1 MAELQGG
8 RSRGLTLHSTAFIPD
23 VQPSLFHVKEKETP
37 VSFLPR
43 LFGAFVIVGKFNS
56 NC

>member
-1 MAELQGG
+1 MAKLQGG
-8 RSRGLTLHSTAFIPD
+8 RSRGLTLHSTAFTPD

-43 LFGAFVIVGKFNS
+43 LFGAFVIVGKFNC